1 MSFTAV
7 ETATGTLVAS
17 VVTTITF
24 GNGAVPIRYGAVV
37 ITNDGA
43 AATPVSIFATIDGS
57 APSLTVQDSEEILP
71 NQSITLDNAE
81 PYWTQGLSNVTA
93 GTLTTTI
100 PQTVTPM
107 GSSLA
112 GGIASPGTVVKL
124 ISSGAMSYTV
134 TGTG

>member
-7 ETATGTLVAS
+7 ETANGTLTASTVAT
-17 VVTTITF
+17 VTF
-24 GNGAVPIRYGAVV
+24 GTGSTPIRYSYVQ
-37 ITNDGA
+37 ITNESGTTPAPIYATVDGTTPTVGGQDTEEIAPGQTVLLGNA
-43 AATPVSIFATIDGS
+43 AAEWS
-57 APSLTVQDSEEILP
+57 
-71 NQSITLDNAE
+71 
-81 PYWTQGLSNVTA
+81 QGLINVPA

-112 GGIASPGTVVKL
+112 GGVASPGTTVKL
-124 ISSGAMSYTV
+124 ISAQAMGYTV